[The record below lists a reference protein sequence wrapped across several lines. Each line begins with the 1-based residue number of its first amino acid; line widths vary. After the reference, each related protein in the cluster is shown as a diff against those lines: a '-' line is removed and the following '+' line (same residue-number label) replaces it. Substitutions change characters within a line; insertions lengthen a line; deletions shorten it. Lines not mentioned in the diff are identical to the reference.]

1 MSINPV
7 IYIYFN
13 GFYRKE
19 FCRILKTLKSSG
31 SELSLFLL
39 VPILNFKAKLS
50 KKTLKYTFVNVLFF
64 AFFDTFF
71 CTAANQIFVRQSRDT
86 QNLFYRNL
94 QRWHTATSNDGISQS
109 ATVQTIHTTAAHQ
122 YYFARPC
129 KMHFCAFSPHS
140 FIDWRQGHWTWQVL
154 MISLSSDT
162 K

>member
-64 AFFDTFF
+64 DTFF
-71 CTAANQIFVRQSRDT
+71 FARRPIKSLSVNHVTHKNCS
-86 QNLFYRNL
+86 
-94 QRWHTATSNDGISQS
+94 TATSNVDIPQPPTM
-109 ATVQTIHTTAAHQ
+109 A
-122 YYFARPC
+122 YR
-129 KMHFCAFSPHS
+129 SPQPFRQ
-140 FIDWRQGHWTWQVL
+140 FIPLQPINIILQGHAKCIFVPSHHIL
-154 MISLSSDT
+154 SLIDARDIEHG
-162 K
+162 KC

>member
-86 QNLFYRNL
+86 QKLFNPTSKVDIPQPPTMAYRSPQPFRQFIPKISKFFDFL
-94 QRWHTATSNDGISQS
+94 QIIQHTFT
-109 ATVQTIHTTAAHQ
+109 QTAGKNE
-122 YYFARPC
+122 F
-129 KMHFCAFSPHS
+129 
-140 FIDWRQGHWTWQVL
+140 
-154 MISLSSDT
+154 
-162 K
+162 

>member
-50 KKTLKYTFVNVLFF
+50 KKTLKYTLVNVLFF
-64 AFFDTFF
+64 DTFF
-71 CTAANQIFVRQSRDT
+71 ARRPIKSLSVNHVTHKNCS
-86 QNLFYRNL
+86 
-94 QRWHTATSNDGISQS
+94 TATSNVDIPQPPTMAYRSPVNRSDNSYYCSPSILFCKAMQN
-109 ATVQTIHTTAAHQ
+109 AFLCLLTTFFH
-122 YYFARPC
+122 
-129 KMHFCAFSPHS
+129 
-140 FIDWRQGHWTWQVL
+140 
-154 MISLSSDT
+154 
-162 K
+162 